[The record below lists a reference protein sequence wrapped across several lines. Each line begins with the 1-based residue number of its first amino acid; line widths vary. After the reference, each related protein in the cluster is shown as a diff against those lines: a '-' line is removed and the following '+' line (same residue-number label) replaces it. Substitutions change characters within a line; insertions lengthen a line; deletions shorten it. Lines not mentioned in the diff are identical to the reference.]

1 MVRELIGVIR
11 LKKYRTMKK
20 RYSSAEEPASI
31 DAIGLWEKSNQ

>member
-20 RYSSAEEPASI
+20 RYSSSEEPTSI
-31 DAIGLWEKSNQ
+31 DGISLWEKSNR